1 MSDASPPVP
10 SPHTTRWGPHRVD
23 SSLGIGR
30 DRWGRVE
37 LGQRKASGGGEELA
51 EKEGTLL
58 SLRVLGFV
66 SLLLSSSSV
75 VAAAAQIKKDAFDP
89 PSPGRTHQDGLRPR
103 AVQACMPFLSR
114 LIFDLDAS
122 FFPAMTKIV
131 GTLGPKSRSVE
142 VISACLKAG
151 MSGAPHV
158 IF

>member
-1 MSDASPPVP
+1 MPSHRGIDVGCLATRSVTTHHSMGPPP
-10 SPHTTRWGPHRVD
+10 Q
-23 SSLGIGR
+23 
-30 DRWGRVE
+30 

-75 VAAAAQIKKDAFDP
+75 VAAEAQIRKDAFDP

-103 AVQACMPFLSR
+103 AVQACMPFRSR

-131 GTLGPKSRSVE
+131 GTLGPRSRSVE